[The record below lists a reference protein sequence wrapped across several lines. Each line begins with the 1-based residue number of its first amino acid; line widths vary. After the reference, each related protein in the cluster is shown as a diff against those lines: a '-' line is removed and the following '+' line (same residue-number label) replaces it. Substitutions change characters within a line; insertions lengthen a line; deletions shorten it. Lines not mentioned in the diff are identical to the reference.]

1 MCIKY
6 DFYIIHV
13 LKVCSL
19 FNCRGYNAKRETV
32 MLHTTKKNLL
42 LQKLLMQELRV
53 FTNAMVK
60 EIADQIGINKTYVNI
75 VLRNLIKEGW
85 IRSIHKGLYALTAT
99 TGVQPIHEFEI
110 AMQLVNPAVIS
121 HYSAFYHHELTDQIP
136 RDIFISTVTGSY
148 IPRMDENGK
157 QLGFRLDGVCYRIVQ
172 VDKSRFFG
180 AITAWKGEVSFQVT
194 DLERTLLDGLVAP
207 QYCGGFEEVLHGFS
221 EKVSVLNVDQLINY
235 ALRLDIAVS
244 RRLGWVLERLG
255 IAGEKISC
263 LAQPSRAG
271 YRRLDPSNKPMG
283 QYDKKWL
290 LQLNY

>member
-1 MCIKY
+1 MDKY
-6 DFYIIHV
+6 SRKIAV
-13 LKVCSL
+13 P
-19 FNCRGYNAKRETV
+19 
-32 MLHTTKKNLL
+32 HTTKKNLL

-60 EIADQIGINKTYVNI
+60 DIADQISIDKAYVNI
-75 VLRNLIKEGW
+75 ILHNLIKEGW

-99 TGVQPIHEFEI
+99 TGIQPIHEFEI
-110 AMQLVNPAVIS
+110 AMRLVNPAVIS

-136 RDIFISTVTGSY
+136 HDVFISTVTGSY
-148 IPRMDENGK
+148 IPRMDEDGK
-157 QLGFRLDGVCYRIVQ
+157 QLGFRLDGVLYRIVQ
-172 VDKSRFFG
+172 IDKSRFFG

-207 QYCGGFEEVLHGFS
+207 QYCGGFEEVLQGFS
-221 EKVSVLNVDQLINY
+221 EKISVLNIDQLINY

-255 IAGEKISC
+255 VAGERIAC
-263 LAQPSRAG
+263 LARPSSAG
-271 YRRLDPSNKPMG
+271 YRRLNPSNKPTG
-283 QYDKKWL
+283 QYDKKWF